1 MEEQREQEKV
11 ADGDE
16 EYQSEHMTPLMP
28 DTPRLD
34 ELMQTFGDSPSI
46 ERITARRDKPE

>member
-1 MEEQREQEKV
+1 MEDIGEQEKV

-28 DTPRLD
+28 DTPRFD
-34 ELMQTFGDSPSI
+34 ELKQAFGDSPSI
-46 ERITARRDKPE
+46 ECITA